1 MTSPSQ
7 LDPTPPSPVRTPE
20 RLSAPDRTKRAL
32 MLLGL
37 TLVLPG
43 AAQVVA
49 GDRRLGRLALR
60 VTLTVW
66 ALLVLGVLLA
76 LFFNRPLLWLASN
89 TVVQLVAV
97 VVLAALA
104 VGWLILWVD
113 TFRIIHWNLLA
124 PGMKRVV
131 GALTVGLMLLTGGVL
146 GYGSYAVNTARNSLG
161 TIFAVRPAIDPVD
174 GRYNFLVMGGDAGE
188 GREGLRPDSIH
199 VASID
204 AASGQVVMFSIP
216 RNMQNAPFTED
227 SPLWQ
232 VYPDGYSCGDACI
245 INALYMDV
253 TNQHAGLYPGAADP
267 GAEAMKDAA
276 GGILGLEIQG
286 YALVDMDGF
295 AQLID
300 AMGGVSV
307 TTGGY
312 TPYRGV
318 RPDGQWGNVWWA
330 PGEYTF
336 NGADALGYARSRLH
350 TNDYARIA
358 RQQCVQSAMLA
369 QFNPQTLL
377 TRFEGIMRAGEQIV
391 ETDLPGQQLGTFVSL
406 AAQSRSHPMERM
418 TIGPP
423 DFEGDRFTTFPD
435 YELIHSRVDQKLAES
450 AQAAASAGPYG
461 PQALPLLTRFAQLP
475 AASTP
480 SATPGTPQSEWPAP
494 PTQPDGSPITPEYL
508 QWAEDTGQVGL
519 LEQAAATNHLC
530 APGR

>member
-1 MTSPSQ
+1 MTSPSP
-7 LDPTPPSPVRTPE
+7 LNPPHHTPVRTPE
-20 RLSAPDRTKRAL
+20 RLSAPDRSKRAL

-37 TLVLPG
+37 TLVMPG

-49 GDRRLGRLALR
+49 GNRQLGRLALR

-66 ALLVLGVLLA
+66 ALVLLGA
-76 LFFNRPLLWLASN
+76 LSALVFPDPLLWLASN

-104 VGWLILWVD
+104 VGWLMLWVD
-113 TFRIIHWNLLA
+113 TFRIIRLNLLA
-124 PGMKRVV
+124 PGMRKVV
-131 GALTVGLMLLTGGVL
+131 AGSTAALMLLTGGAL
-146 GYGSYAVNTARNSLG
+146 GYGAWMANTARNSLG
-161 TIFAVRPAIDPVD
+161 NIFTVRPAIDPVD

-204 AASGQVVMFSIP
+204 ADSGQVVMFSIP
-216 RNMQNAPFTED
+216 RNMQNAPFTEG

-232 VYPDGYSCGDACI
+232 VYPDGYVCGDQCI

-253 TNQHAGLYPGAADP
+253 TREHSELYPGAADP
-267 GAEAMKDAA
+267 GAEAMMDAA
-276 GGILGLEIQG
+276 GGILGLEVQG

-295 AQLID
+295 ARLID

-307 TTGGY
+307 TAGGY
-312 TPYRGV
+312 TPHRGV
-318 RPDGQWGNVWWA
+318 RPDGQWGNIWWA

-336 NGADALGYARSRLH
+336 NGDDALAYARSRLH
-350 TNDYARIA
+350 TDDYARIA
-358 RQQCVQSAMLA
+358 RQQCVQAAMLD

-377 TRFEGIMRAGEQIV
+377 TRFEGIMSAGEQIV

-406 AAQSRSHPMERM
+406 ASKSRNQPMEKM

-423 DFEGDRFTTFPD
+423 DFEGNRFTTYPD
-435 YELIHSRVDQKLAES
+435 YELIHSRVDQKLAET
-450 AQAAASAGPYG
+450 AQAAGTDRHG
-461 PQALPLLTRFAQLP
+461 PQALPLLTLMAQVP
-475 AASTP
+475 SSP
-480 SATPGTPQSEWPAP
+480 SATPGSPQSEWPAP
-494 PTQPDGSPITPEYL
+494 PTQPDGSPLTPEYL
-508 QWAEDTGQVGL
+508 QWAEDTGQTGL

>member
-1 MTSPSQ
+1 MTSTSPS
-7 LDPTPPSPVRTPE
+7 SPVRTPE
-20 RLSAPDRTKRAL
+20 RLNAPDRTKRA
-32 MLLGL
+32 MILLGL

-49 GDRRLGRLALR
+49 GSRRLGRLGLR

-66 ALLVLGVLLA
+66 ALLLVAGVLA
-76 LFFNRPLLWLASN
+76 LVYPDPLLWLASN

-97 VVLAALA
+97 VVLCALA
-104 VGWLILWVD
+104 VGWLVLWVD
-113 TFRIIHWNLLA
+113 TVRLVRWSLLA
-124 PGMKRVV
+124 PGMRKIMA
-131 GALTVGLMLLTGGVL
+131 GATAALMLLTGGAL
-146 GYGSYAVNTARNSLG
+146 GYGAWMANTARTSLG
-161 TIFAVRPAIDPVD
+161 NIFSVRPAIDPVD

-227 SPLWQ
+227 SPLWE
-232 VYPDGYSCGDACI
+232 VYPDGYSCGDECI

-253 TNQHAGLYPGAADP
+253 ARNHAGLYPGAQDP
-267 GAEAMKDAA
+267 GAEAMMDAA
-276 GGILGLEIQG
+276 GGILGLEVQG
-286 YALVDMDGF
+286 YALLDMDGF
-295 AQLID
+295 ARLID
-300 AMGGVSV
+300 AMGGVAV

-312 TPYRGV
+312 TPHRGV
-318 RPDGQWGNVWWA
+318 RPDGQWGNIWWA
-330 PGEYTF
+330 PGQYTF
-336 NGADALGYARSRLH
+336 GGEDALAYARSRLH
-350 TNDYARIA
+350 TSDYARIA
-358 RQQCVQSAMLA
+358 RQQCVQSAMLN

-406 AAQSRSHPMERM
+406 ASKSRSQPMEKM

-423 DFEGDRFTTFPD
+423 DFEGDRFTTYPD
-435 YELIHSRVDQKLAES
+435 YELIHSRVDQKLAETS
-450 AQAAASAGPYG
+450 QAAGSHG
-461 PQALPLLTRFAQLP
+461 PQALPLLTVMAAVP
-475 AASTP
+475 ASSP
-480 SATPGTPQSEWPAP
+480 SATPGSPQSDWPPP

-508 QWAEDTGQVGL
+508 QWAEDTGQTGL

-530 APGR
+530 AAGH